1 MYYQL
6 PFKTGRYVVE
16 QLGDHPNGTLVQV
29 LAVIHHPKQ
38 GDLHAPDESPVF
50 FHERKA
56 LAYREKRIVHPN
68 LLKPFDE
75 ELPHYNESL
84 KAAVLR
90 LEEKLQ
96 AEDTDYNRQARRALS
111 NLKDEYHRY
120 HSIQF

>member
-16 QLGDHPNGTLVQV
+16 QIGDHPNGALVQI

-38 GDLHAPDESPVF
+38 GDLHAPGATDVF

-68 LLKPFDE
+68 LLKPFEDE
-75 ELPHYNESL
+75 VPDYNESL

-90 LEEKLQ
+90 LEAKLQ
-96 AEDTDYNRQARRALS
+96 TEDTDYNKQALKMIG
-111 NLKDEYHRY
+111 NLKEEYSHY
-120 HSIQF
+120 NQLQF